1 MGKATLGGDSEFDF
15 VVCQKCGTGYLSPTP
30 SSEQLQELY
39 GPHNFGSDWFKQRG
53 RGRAFAKLVLA
64 KKAPGKILDVGCGLG
79 FFLDGIQ
86 KHSDWKVYGVEI
98 AAKAVDF
105 AREKLGL
112 DVHQGELADV
122 HYPDGYFDY
131 IQLHNVLEHV
141 REPMTLLRECRR
153 ILKPDGILDLRV
165 PNGRVDSLDL
175 LKFYRR
181 QGTPPF
187 SKSGHLFFFPKQTL
201 LWMFDEA
208 GLKVERSRTYGI
220 RRGLARMGLWPR
232 FQDWQQHYAQGPN
245 NHLNGGNNGIVLPPD
260 KHRPSAYYTYRM
272 IRMDLRMLPGM
283 REFGLDYELFL
294 RPTEPRSTIGPPG
307 PRNLAQAA
315 QRYTSILE
323 LGLQKWR
330 GRFSHNNEQQILS
343 KYIGDLLPQDHDQ
356 TVVDIGAGNGVR
368 WSNSYALLLKGWRVL
383 GIEAD
388 QQKFS
393 LLRRVYRDSSKA
405 QAVNCRVEPENIVS
419 LLQSLKIG
427 KNFSVL
433 SLDIDGNDYWVL
445 DAILSSFRPSL
456 IVTEI
461 NEKIPPP
468 IRYVVKYDPDFALRH
483 HFYGYSIAS
492 LADLCAR
499 HGYGILELEY
509 NNAFLAPVEL
519 GRGRFVDADT
529 AYSEGYRNRP
539 DRKQRFKLNFDME
552 ELLTMTPEEG
562 MAFLRKFYAKE
573 VGNYYLGLDPDAM
586 SEPPA
591 LAGGHPQRSPR

>member
-1 MGKATLGGDSEFDF
+1 MVMGKATLGGDSQFDF
-15 VVCQKCGTGYLSPTP
+15 VVCPQCGTGYLSPTP

-39 GPHNFGSDWFKQRG
+39 GPHNFGSDWYKQRG
-53 RGRAFAKLVLA
+53 RGRAFAKLVLS

-79 FFLDGIQ
+79 FFLDAIQ
-86 KHSDWKVYGVEI
+86 EHSDWDVYGVEI
-98 AAKAVDF
+98 AAKAADF
-105 AREKLGL
+105 AKAKLGL
-112 DVHQGELADV
+112 NVHQGELADV
-122 HYPDGYFDY
+122 SYPDGFFDY

-141 REPMTLLRECRR
+141 RDPMKLLLECRR
-153 ILKPDGILDLRV
+153 ILKADGTLDIRV

-175 LKFYRR
+175 LKYYRL
-181 QGTPPF
+181 QGKPPF
-187 SKSGHLFFFPKQTL
+187 SKSGHLFFFPKRTL
-201 LWMFDEA
+201 LWMFAEA
-208 GLKVERSRTYGI
+208 GLKLERSRTYGI

-232 FQDWQQHYAQGPN
+232 LKDWQQHYAHGPN
-245 NHLNGGNNGIVLPPD
+245 LQLNGGNNGIVLPPD

-294 RPTEPRSTIGPPG
+294 RPDEASSTVAMPAERS
-307 PRNLAQAA
+307 LAQTA
-315 QRYTSILE
+315 QRYSSILE
-323 LGLQKWR
+323 LGLQKFQLSRR

-343 KYIGDLLPQDHDQ
+343 KYIDELLPQDHDR
-356 TVVDIGAGNGVR
+356 TIVDIGAGNGVR

-383 GIEAD
+383 GVEAD
-388 QQKFS
+388 QKKFS
-393 LLRRVYRDSSKA
+393 LLTRVYRNSA
-405 QAVNCRVEPENIVS
+405 QAKAVHCRVEPENIVS
-419 LLQSLKIG
+419 LLQSLEIG

-445 DAILSSFRPSL
+445 DAILSNFRPGL

-468 IRYVVKYDPDFALRH
+468 IRYVVKYDPDFTLRH

-499 HGYGILELEY
+499 HGYGVLELEY

-519 GRGRFVDADT
+519 GGSRFVDAER
-529 AYSEGYRNRP
+529 AYNEGYRNRV

-552 ELLTMTPEEG
+552 ELLSMTPEEG
-562 MAFLRKFYAKE
+562 MEFLRRFYSKE
-573 VGNYYLGLDPDAM
+573 VGNYYLGLEPDGQN
-586 SEPPA
+586 
-591 LAGGHPQRSPR
+591 LLR